1 MVITCPRSDDTA
13 PRNTQSAREVE
24 ASDVYQTAGTR
35 RQRAREQGVKMKK
48 SETGRPV
55 GASRIP
61 LISCTPLSPRYV
73 PVHYT
78 RAPQAQQYLFIYCIV
93 MYTTSNTPHDIIRA
107 HYHTI
112 ACPCSAISINA
123 DHPRDTRPDT
133 AGVAGLTLIHLAMKA
148 L

>member
-1 MVITCPRSDDTA
+1 
-13 PRNTQSAREVE
+13 
-24 ASDVYQTAGTR
+24 
-35 RQRAREQGVKMKK
+35 
-48 SETGRPV
+48 
-55 GASRIP
+55 
-61 LISCTPLSPRYV
+61 
-73 PVHYT
+73 
-78 RAPQAQQYLFIYCIV
+78 

-148 L
+148 LYICIFDLSNCYLKLKVVVTFCLKLLKKTEQ